1 MVSIL
6 FCVHCFVFHQR
17 YTTTTRRPSY
27 TWTPYPA
34 SWIPTRST
42 VNYYPIYVPAYTTS
56 RPSNVAVIDAARQS
70 DDDKR
75 RNSFNSKHY
84 SVKNDSSYYSKH
96 KKKSDYHG
104 FSSASQLY
112 LKYKRHPPEKEDFI
126 VVENNQRP
134 VDVIDAVKRNP

>member
-1 MVSIL
+1 M
-6 FCVHCFVFHQR
+6 
-17 YTTTTRRPSY
+17 
-27 TWTPYPA
+27 
-34 SWIPTRST
+34 
-42 VNYYPIYVPAYTTS
+42 NYYPIYVPAYTTS

-96 KKKSDYHG
+96 KKKIDYHG

-126 VVENNQRP
+126 LVENNQRP